1 MCLAKYMRIFFRL
14 IFGVAAVGLCLL
26 SADAGE
32 PERATL
38 KIAVGSQILNYM
50 PLELGVKLGNFKEEG
65 LDVTV
70 ENFQA
75 GGSKALQALIGGSVD
90 GVVGFYD
97 HTIQMQAQG
106 KEISCVF
113 LLNDIPG
120 VLLGRSDLADKVR
133 SGADLK
139 GLKLGITAP
148 GSSTDTMA
156 RYYIKKSGLGPRDVK
171 IIAVGSGTPGM
182 VVLEAKNIDALV
194 YFDPVAT
201 LLSRKNAAK
210 PLFDARTVEGSK
222 TAFNGIYPTACL
234 YLQQSFIDK
243 NPEAVQRLVNALL
256 KTHRWI
262 NSVSTEQLVD
272 AVPAGYKTDNREVN
286 IDVLKASTALFSQTG
301 LMDAEAAKIALAVL
315 SDFDPGSPRPT
326 STSANLHQSLRR
338 ACGPATEITTAA
350 AEDTAKEVSSDVPA
364 AHRHP
369 CPRPVERIGR
379 SVLRLPPSA
388 PRRGG
393 YQS

>member
-1 MCLAKYMRIFFRL
+1 MRVFTRL
-14 IFGVAAVGLCLL
+14 ILAVSAICLSVL
-26 SADAGE
+26 TVQAGE
-32 PERATL
+32 PEKAKL

-50 PLELGVKLGNFKEEG
+50 PLELGVKLGMFRDEG

-90 GVVGFYD
+90 GTVGFYD

-120 VLLGRSDLADKVR
+120 VLLGVRNDLADKVR
-133 SGADLK
+133 TGADLK

-156 RYYIKKSGLGPRDVK
+156 RYYIKKAGLGPRDVN
-171 IIAVGSGTPGM
+171 IIAVGSGAPGM
-182 VVLEAKNIDALV
+182 VALEAKNIDALV

-201 LLSRKNAAK
+201 LLARKSSAT
-210 PLFDARTVEGSK
+210 PLFDARTIDGSK
-222 TAFNGIYPTACL
+222 QAFGGIYPTACL

-243 NPEAVQRLVNALL
+243 NPETVQRLVNAFL

-262 NSVSTEQLVD
+262 NSAPTEQLVD
-272 AVPAGYKTDNREVN
+272 AMPAGYKTDNRDVN
-286 IDVLKASTALFSQTG
+286 IEIMKASKALFSQTG
-301 LMDAEAAKIALAVL
+301 QMDVEAAKVPLAVL
-315 SDFDPGSPRPT
+315 SDYDPK
-326 STSANLHQSLRR
+326 
-338 ACGPATEITTAA
+338 IAA
-350 AEDTAKEVSSDVPA
+350 AKIDLTKTFTNRFADRA
-364 AHRHP
+364 AQQ
-369 CPRPVERIGR
+369 
-379 SVLRLPPSA
+379 LK
-388 PRRGG
+388 
-393 YQS
+393 